1 MRILLAVP
9 SDSVSS
15 VLEALL
21 TARGIEVVSETNAAR
36 VLELCAE
43 AEPDAVVVAV
53 DVDIAGA
60 HDGVEVCRLLKAR
73 SARLPVIVIGP
84 SSDEDV
90 RARALEAG
98 ATGYYGVPVSPT
110 ALVKELESI
119 RPRP

>member
-53 DVDIAGA
+53 DVAGA
-60 HDGVEVCRLLKAR
+60 HDGVEVCRLLKGR

>member
-21 TARGIEVVSETNAAR
+21 TARGIEVVTETNGAR
-36 VLELCAE
+36 VVELCAE
-43 AEPDAVVVAV
+43 AEPDGVVVAV
-53 DVDIAGA
+53 DVTGA
-60 HDGVEVCRLLKAR
+60 HDGVEVCRLLKQA
-73 SARLPVIVIGP
+73 STRLPVIVIGP

-119 RPRP
+119 RPRS